1 MSTPSRE
8 NALDH
13 VVVVMFENRSFD
25 NLLGRLYEPGEVA
38 SFEGVLGKELSNPV
52 PEWAEHRPDDGIVR
66 YGVAPNMNTP
76 DPDSGEEYPHINTQL
91 FGILDA
97 ENRGVLQPEKTL
109 NEPREGQAPSM
120 DGFVADFISMLM
132 GELGRQPTV
141 EEYSQIMTGYT
152 PGQMPVLSGI
162 ARGFAT
168 FDHWFCDVPT
178 CTYPN
183 RSFFH
188 AGQSSGY
195 VVNMSPPG
203 CFPKTN
209 DAETLFDRL
218 DAAGLTW
225 RVYCDPPSHYSLTGV
240 IHAPRLAGKFAT
252 NFFSTRQFFA
262 DAENGQLP
270 TYSFIEPQIIG
281 WNHNDMHPPFG
292 TLLHVAA
299 AAKGA
304 DASDFHFD
312 PPSSL
317 IGGEDLLARIYNAIR
332 SSSSPAGSSHLN
344 TTLLVTFDEHG
355 GTYDHVPPPAAVPP
369 DGTGAPGQMGFTF
382 NRSGVR
388 IPTLAISAWIPER
401 TVITAEHRATSLLA
415 TMRERW
421 NLGAPFTAREA
432 SAPSFSD
439 IFTLDAPRAQEDW
452 PEITPRPVPE
462 MPEAVVPLDA
472 PLGLLGRSLLFSALA
487 MAHDR
492 GLAVPDIKPDDP
504 VTGAQAVAI
513 AHEILGDFFP
523 NMRE

>member
-1 MSTPSRE
+1 MAGPE

-25 NLLGRLYEPGEVA
+25 NLLGRLYEPDEVA
-38 SFEGVLGKELSNPV
+38 SFEGVIGKDLSNPV
-52 PEWAEHRPDDGIVR
+52 PDWAEHRPDDGLVR
-66 YGVAPNMNTP
+66 YGVAANMNTP
-76 DPDSGEEYPHINTQL
+76 NPDSGEELPHINTQL
-91 FGILDA
+91 FGILDEA
-97 ENRGVLQPEKTL
+97 NRGVFQGEESF
-109 NEPREGQAPSM
+109 NEPREGQAATM
-120 DGFVADFISMLM
+120 DGFVTDFISMLM
-132 GELGRQPTV
+132 VELGRQPTV
-141 EEYSQIMTGYT
+141 EEYAQIMTGYM
-152 PGQMPVLSGI
+152 PEQMPVLSGI

-188 AGQSSGY
+188 AGESSGY

-225 RVYCDPPSHYSLTGV
+225 KVYCDPPSHYSLTGV
-240 IHAPRLAGKFAT
+240 IHAPRLAPKFAT
-252 NFFSTRQFFA
+252 NFFSTRQFFE
-262 DAENGQLP
+262 DAENGELP

-292 TLLHVAA
+292 GPLQAVA

-332 SSSSPAGSSHLN
+332 GSSSPTGSNCLN

-355 GTYDHVPPPAAVPP
+355 GTYDHVPPPAAIPP
-369 DGTGAPGQMGFTF
+369 NGNGAPGQMGFKF

-388 IPTLAISAWIPER
+388 IPTLAVSAWIPER
-401 TVITAEHRATSLLA
+401 TVINAEHRATSLLA
-415 TMRERW
+415 TMRERF
-421 NLGAPFTAREA
+421 NLGGPFTAREA
-432 SAPSFSD
+432 SARSFST
-439 IFTLDAPRAQEDW
+439 IFTLDSPRAQEDW
-452 PEITPRPVPE
+452 PEIIPRPVPE
-462 MPEAVVPLDA
+462 MPEAVLPLDA
-472 PLGLLGRSLLFSALA
+472 PLGLLGRSLLFSVLA
-487 MAHDR
+487 MAQDG
-492 GLAVPDIKPDDP
+492 GLTVPDIKQDDP

-513 AHEILGDFFP
+513 AHEVLGEIFP
-523 NMRE
+523 GMRDN